1 MTKKQNILIVEDD
14 LNTQILY
21 KALLSDKYELFT
33 CDTVLQAKEY
43 LKKDG
48 IDLVILDLSLKG
60 ADDGLVLAQYIR
72 SSKKWN
78 NTTILAVTAHAFVFD
93 KERCLEAG
101 CNAFLTK
108 PLKGNTLVDHVN
120 RILGN

>member
-60 ADDGLVLAQYIR
+60 EDDGLVLVRFIR
-72 SSKKWN
+72 ADKKWN
-78 NTTILAVTAHAFVFD
+78 KTTILAVTAHAFVFD

-108 PLKGNTLVDHVN
+108 PIRGNTLIGYIQKSLVE
-120 RILGN
+120 